1 MSGSSEG
8 DAGSVARAE
17 RDGQGVPAPG
27 PLRPSYNHQQMPALL
42 GLIAIIVLVLANG
55 FFVSAEFALVAVRR
69 SRLEQLA
76 AEGRAG
82 AQVARDLVGH
92 LDRYIAACQL
102 GITMA
107 SLGLGWIGEP
117 ALAAQLEPW
126 LRPLGGRFAWATA
139 HGIAI
144 GVAFSLITAM
154 HIVLGELAPKGLALQ
169 RPEGTTLWVARP
181 LQWFYRVFR
190 WPIGALNAV
199 GNGVLRVFGMRA
211 ATGEDMVHSAEELR
225 LLLQAS
231 QEAGEVEPSEA
242 RIANRAFQ
250 FADLT
255 AGELL
260 TPRTEIE
267 AVPAGVTL
275 PELMKRAASAAHS
288 RLPVYEG
295 SLDHIVGVL
304 YLRDLFRLLLEPAAA
319 ERFEVR
325 ALMRPVPTV
334 PASKRADEL
343 LDEMRAARQQLAVV
357 VDEYGGTAGI
367 ITLHDLVEGL
377 VGRIDEEPA
386 LAGGERPAP
395 GPRAEPD
402 GSQVFDGL
410 TRLRDFEEVT
420 GIEVSEEDRQA
431 ADTVGGL
438 IMVRLGHLPRQGD
451 EVEVGGRRLR
461 VERLRRYRV
470 AEARLLPAA

>member
-1 MSGSSEG
+1 MGS
-8 DAGSVARAE
+8 
-17 RDGQGVPAPG
+17 
-27 PLRPSYNHQQMPALL
+27 LL
-42 GLIAIIVLVLANG
+42 GISAVVVLVLANG
-55 FFVSAEFALVAVRR
+55 FFVAAEFALVAVRR
-69 SRLEQLA
+69 SRLDHLA
-76 AEGRAG
+76 EEGARRAVI
-82 AQVARDLVGH
+82 ARELVAH

-117 ALAAQLEPW
+117 ALARQIEPW
-126 LRPLGGRFAWATA
+126 LEPFFGRFAWASS
-139 HGIAI
+139 HGLAV
-144 GVAFSLITAM
+144 GVAFSVITAM

-181 LQWFYRVFR
+181 LRVFYNVFR

-199 GNGVLRVFGMRA
+199 GNAVLRAFGMHP

-231 QEAGEVEPSEA
+231 QKAGEVEPSEA

-260 TPRTEIE
+260 TPRTEME
-267 AVPAGVTL
+267 ALPAEITL
-275 PELMKRAASAAHS
+275 PELMARAAAATHS
-288 RLPVYEG
+288 RLPVYEE

-304 YLRDLFRLLLEPAAA
+304 YLRDLFRLLVDPAAA
-319 ERFEVR
+319 QGFDVR
-325 ALMRPVPTV
+325 ALMRPAPTV
-334 PASKRADEL
+334 PASKRADAL
-343 LDEMRAARQQLAVV
+343 LDEMRAARQQIAIV

-367 ITLHDLVEGL
+367 VTLHDLVEGL

-386 LAGGERPAP
+386 MTGAERPAP
-395 GPRAEPD
+395 GRRTEPD

-410 TRLRDFEEVT
+410 TRLREFEEAT
-420 GIEVSEEDRQA
+420 GIEIPEEDRQA
-431 ADTVGGL
+431 ADTLGGL
-438 IMVRLGHLPRQGD
+438 IVLRLGHLPRAGD

-461 VERLRRYRV
+461 VERLRRHRV

>member
-1 MSGSSEG
+1 M
-8 DAGSVARAE
+8 
-17 RDGQGVPAPG
+17 
-27 PLRPSYNHQQMPALL
+27 
-42 GLIAIIVLVLANG
+42 
-55 FFVSAEFALVAVRR
+55 VRN
-69 SRLEQLA
+69 
-76 AEGRAG
+76 
-82 AQVARDLVGH
+82 

-117 ALAAQLEPW
+117 ALARQLEP
-126 LRPLGGRFAWATA
+126 LLLPLVGRFAGITA
-139 HGIAI
+139 HGFAI
-144 GVAFSLITAM
+144 GVAFTVITSL

-181 LQWFYRVFR
+181 LGWFYAVFR

-199 GNGVLRVFGMRA
+199 GNAVLRLFGMRPA
-211 ATGEDMVHSAEELR
+211 AGEDMVHSAEELR

-231 QEAGEVEPSEA
+231 QQAGEVEPSEA

-250 FADLT
+250 FADLS

-267 AVPAGVTL
+267 AVPADISL
-275 PELMKRAASAAHS
+275 PELTARAARATHS

-295 SLDHIVGVL
+295 SLDQIVGIV
-304 YLRDLFRLLLEPAAA
+304 YLRDLFRILLSPPDQAP
-319 ERFEVR
+319 FDVR
-325 ALMRPVPTV
+325 GLMRLAPTV

-343 LDEMRAARQQLAVV
+343 LDEMRAARQQIAIV

-367 ITLHDLVEGL
+367 VSLHDLVEAL
-377 VGRIDEEPA
+377 VGRIDEEPVVGA
-386 LAGGERPAP
+386 ERPAP
-395 GPRAEPD
+395 TRRTEGD

-410 TRLRDFEEVT
+410 TRLRDFEETT
-420 GIEVSEEDRQA
+420 GIALDEEDRQA
-431 ADTVGGL
+431 ADTLGGL
-438 IMVRLGHLPRQGD
+438 IMLRLGHLPKPGD

-461 VERLRRYRV
+461 VERLRRHRV

>member
-1 MSGSSEG
+1 MLS
-8 DAGSVARAE
+8 
-17 RDGQGVPAPG
+17 
-27 PLRPSYNHQQMPALL
+27 LL
-42 GLIAIIVLVLANG
+42 GLAAVVVLVLANG
-55 FFVSAEFALVAVRR
+55 FFVAAEFALVAVRR
-69 SRLEQLA
+69 SRLDQLG
-76 AEGRAG
+76 AEGHRS
-82 AQVARDLVGH
+82 AQVAGDMVRH

-117 ALAAQLEPW
+117 ALARQIEPW
-126 LRPLGGRFAWATA
+126 LQPLVGRFAGATS
-139 HGIAI
+139 HGVAV
-144 GVAFSLITAM
+144 GVAFTLITGL

-169 RPEGTTLWVARP
+169 RSEGTTLWVARP
-181 LQWFYRVFR
+181 LRWFYNVFR
-190 WPIGALNAV
+190 WPIGALNGV
-199 GNGVLRVFGMRA
+199 GNAVLRVFGLRA

-231 QEAGEVEPSEA
+231 QQAGEVEPSEA

-250 FADLT
+250 FADLS

-260 TPRTEIE
+260 TPRTVIE
-267 AVPAGVTL
+267 AVPGGVSL
-275 PELMKRAASAAHS
+275 PELMARAAAATHS

-295 SLDHIVGVL
+295 SLDHILGVV
-304 YLRDLFRLLLEPAAA
+304 YLRDLFRLLHKPPEG
-319 ERFEVR
+319 ERFDVR
-325 ALMRPVPTV
+325 SLMRLVPTV

-343 LDEMRAARQQLAVV
+343 LDEMRAARQQIAIV

-386 LAGGERPAP
+386 VGTDRAAAP
-395 GPRAEPD
+395 GRRSEPD

-410 TRLRDFEEVT
+410 TRLRDFEEAT
-420 GIEVSEEDRQA
+420 GLALPEEDRAA

-438 IMVRLGHLPRQGD
+438 IMLRLGHLPRAGD

-461 VERLRRYRV
+461 VERLRRHRV

>member
-1 MSGSSEG
+1 M
-8 DAGSVARAE
+8 
-17 RDGQGVPAPG
+17 
-27 PLRPSYNHQQMPALL
+27 PSLL
-42 GLIAIIVLVLANG
+42 GLLAVVVLVLANG
-55 FFVSAEFALVAVRR
+55 FFVAAEFALVAVRR
-69 SRLEQLA
+69 SRLDQLA
-76 AEGRAG
+76 AEGRTA
-82 AQVARDLVGH
+82 AQAARDMVRS
-92 LDRYIAACQL
+92 LDHYIAACQL

-117 ALAAQLEPW
+117 ALARQLEP
-126 LRPLGGRFAWATA
+126 LLQPLVGRFAGATS
-139 HGIAI
+139 HGIAV
-144 GVAFSLITAM
+144 GVAFSLITAL
-154 HIVLGELAPKGLALQ
+154 HIILGELAPKGVALQ
-169 RPEGTTLWVARP
+169 HPESTALRVARP
-181 LQWFYRVFR
+181 LRWFYLVFR

-199 GNGVLRVFGMRA
+199 GNAVLRVFGMRA
-211 ATGEDMVHSAEELR
+211 ASGEDMVHSAEELR

-255 AGELL
+255 AGEML
-260 TPRTEIE
+260 TPRTEVE
-267 AVPAGVTL
+267 AVPVHMTL
-275 PELMKRAASAAHS
+275 PELMARAAAATHS

-295 SLDHIVGVL
+295 SLDHILGVV
-304 YLRDLFRLLLEPAAA
+304 YLRDLFRLLLDPRAA

-334 PASKRADEL
+334 PASKRADAL
-343 LDEMRAARQQLAVV
+343 LDEMRAARQQIAIV

-367 ITLHDLVEGL
+367 VTLHDLVEGL

-386 LAGGERPAP
+386 VGADRP
-395 GPRAEPD
+395 GPGRRSEPD
-402 GSQVFDGL
+402 GSQCFDGL
-410 TRLRDFEEVT
+410 TRLRDFEEAT
-420 GIEVSEEDRQA
+420 GIELAEEDRQA

-438 IMVRLGHLPRQGD
+438 IMLRLGHLPRAGD

-461 VERLRRYRV
+461 VERLRRHRV